1 MHAIKRKLICKM
13 IVSKHIVQTSDAYI
27 FCNEGVRTCVVPVTL
42 MDSKGR
48 KVRLKE
54 NIKKILNYLA
64 VSNNLI
70 LSLSLSL
77 SLSLLYNRTTNFL
90 IACYMSVR
98 CSDHGEVST
107 RGFFYLPFV
116 FFLLSFVFVL
126 YKLRHVGFGC
136 DVSTSLSLGVSM
148 VS

>member
-1 MHAIKRKLICKM
+1 MHEIKRKLICKM

-27 FCNEGVRTCVVPVTL
+27 FCNEDVRTCVVLVTL

-64 VSNNLI
+64 VSNNFI
-70 LSLSLSL
+70 LSLSL
-77 SLSLLYNRTTNFL
+77 SLSLLYNRATNFL

-116 FFLLSFVFVL
+116 FFFVIIRFISHTIRL
-126 YKLRHVGFGC
+126 
-136 DVSTSLSLGVSM
+136 
-148 VS
+148 